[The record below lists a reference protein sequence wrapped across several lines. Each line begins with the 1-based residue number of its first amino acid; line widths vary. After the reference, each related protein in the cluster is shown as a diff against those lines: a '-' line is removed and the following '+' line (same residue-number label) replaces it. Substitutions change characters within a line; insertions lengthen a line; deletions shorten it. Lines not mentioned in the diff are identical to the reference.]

1 MYWLTVCIICIYL
14 ADAEEIKRIYL
25 VYFRYGT
32 AICLNHL
39 HLQIFALQP
48 CAAVYL
54 PYVAVNASDNFLCE
68 IKNIILKYILP

>member
-1 MYWLTVCIICIYL
+1 MYIICKYIICIYL

-32 AICLNHL
+32 AIYLNHL
-39 HLQIFALQP
+39 HSQIFASQP

-54 PYVAVNASDNFLCE
+54 AYVAINASDNFSCE
-68 IKNIILKYILP
+68 IRNTNI